1 MSETIADI
9 LAEENVTPNA
19 RVTSVCEAIAARH
32 LGRVQAFMYYGS
44 SLRDLDDADKML
56 DFYVVVDSYRKTHK
70 NPIRA
75 GLNRLIPPAVYYYEQ
90 EDENGILSTCKYSI
104 ISISEFEKRC
114 GADALLSMVWG
125 RFCQPSVMLFPKSEL
140 IAERLM
146 ASRETAVKYMASQIA
161 REGRAAEIVA
171 RYGERYARLTIA
183 LYGTPDK
190 DGFYILPNL
199 PEGPTKTKW
208 FLRRLVGKPMTAIRV
223 INSAATFEGGLDYVL
238 RKLKNHSGVTIE
250 PTPFQRKHPV
260 ICSPVLGWK
269 LVQDTLKMTAS
280 GSFEALRGRRCDIWR
295 GGRIACMSRLATK
308 HLKAV

>member
-32 LGRVQAFMYYGS
+32 PGRVQAFMYYGS

-104 ISISEFEKRC
+104 ISISEFERRC

-161 REGRAAEIVA
+161 PLIDTPVTSIQFWAKGFYESYRTELRPESSEGRAAEIVA

-199 PEGPTKTKW
+199 PEGPTKAKW

-269 LVQDTLKMTAS
+269 L
-280 GSFEALRGRRCDIWR
+280 WR
-295 GGRIACMSRLATK
+295 KGAFN
-308 HLKAV
+308 

>member
-1 MSETIADI
+1 MSETIKDI

-32 LGRVQAFMYYGS
+32 PDRVQAFMYYGS
-44 SLRDLDDADKML
+44 SLRDLDDAEKML

-75 GLNRLIPPAVYYYEQ
+75 ALNRLIPPAVYYYEQ
-90 EDENGILSTCKYSI
+90 EDDNGVLSTCKYSI
-104 ISISEFEKRC
+104 ISINEFEKRC
-114 GADALLSMVWG
+114 GAHALLSMVWG
-125 RFCQPSVMLFPKSEL
+125 RFCQPSVMLFPKDAL
-140 IAERLM
+140 VTERLM
-146 ASRETAVKYMASQIA
+146 ASRETAVRHMASQIA
-161 REGRAAEIVA
+161 PLIDEPVTSTQFWAKGFFESYRTELRPESSEGRAAEIVA
-171 RYGERYARLTIA
+171 RYGERYERLMTA
-183 LYGTPDK
+183 LYGAPDK
-190 DGFYILPNL
+190 DGFYIVPDIAARS
-199 PEGPTKTKW
+199 TKTKW

-269 LVQDTLKMTAS
+269 L
-280 GSFEALRGRRCDIWR
+280 WR
-295 GGRIACMSRLATK
+295 KGAFN
-308 HLKAV
+308 

>member
-1 MSETIADI
+1 MKARVFWMVNVCKMSETIADI

-32 LGRVQAFMYYGS
+32 PSRVQAFMYYGS
-44 SLRDLDDADKML
+44 SLRDLA
-56 DFYVVVDSYRKTHK
+56 
-70 NPIRA
+70 IRA

-161 REGRAAEIVA
+161 PLIDTPVTSTQFWAKGFYESYRTELRPESSEGRAAEIVA
-171 RYGERYARLTIA
+171 RYGERYARLTTA

-190 DGFYILPNL
+190 NGFFILPNL
-199 PEGPTKTKW
+199 PKGPTKTKW

-260 ICSPVLGWK
+260 ICSLVLGWK
-269 LVQDTLKMTAS
+269 L
-280 GSFEALRGRRCDIWR
+280 WR
-295 GGRIACMSRLATK
+295 KGAFN
-308 HLKAV
+308 

>member
-1 MSETIADI
+1 MNESIADI
-9 LAEENVTPNA
+9 LFEENVTPNA

-32 LGRVQAFMYYGS
+32 PGRVQAFMYYGS
-44 SLRDLDDADKML
+44 SLRDLDDAEKML
-56 DFYVVVDSYRKTHK
+56 DFYVIVDSYRKTHK
-70 NPIRA
+70 NPLRA
-75 GLNRLIPPAVYYYEQ
+75 ALNHLIPPAVYYYEQ
-90 EDENGILSTCKYSI
+90 EDENGVLSTCKYSI
-104 ISISEFEKRC
+104 ISINEFEKRC
-114 GADALLSMVWG
+114 SAGALLSMVWG

-161 REGRAAEIVA
+161 PLIKAPVTSTQFWAKGFYESYRTELRPESSEGRAAEIVA
-171 RYGERYARLTIA
+171 RYGDRYVRLTTA

-190 DGFYILPNL
+190 DGFYIMPDL

-238 RKLKNHSGVTIE
+238 RKLKNHSGVTID

-269 LVQDTLKMTAS
+269 L
-280 GSFEALRGRRCDIWR
+280 WR
-295 GGRIACMSRLATK
+295 KGAFN
-308 HLKAV
+308 

>member
-32 LGRVQAFMYYGS
+32 PSRVQAFMYYGS
-44 SLRDLDDADKML
+44 SLRDLDDAEKML

-161 REGRAAEIVA
+161 PLIDTPVTSTQFWAKGFYESYRTELRPESSEGRAAEIVA
-171 RYGERYARLTIA
+171 RYGERYARLTTA

-190 DGFYILPNL
+190 NGFFILPNL
-199 PEGPTKTKW
+199 PKGPTKTKW

-260 ICSPVLGWK
+260 ICSLVLGWK
-269 LVQDTLKMTAS
+269 L
-280 GSFEALRGRRCDIWR
+280 WR
-295 GGRIACMSRLATK
+295 KGAFN
-308 HLKAV
+308 

>member
-1 MSETIADI
+1 MSESIADI
-9 LAEENVTPNA
+9 LSEENVTPNA

-32 LGRVQAFMYYGS
+32 PGRVQAFMYYGS
-44 SLRDLDDADKML
+44 SLRDLDDAEKML
-56 DFYVVVDSYRKTHK
+56 DFYVIVDSYRKTHK

-90 EDENGILSTCKYSI
+90 EDENGVLSTCKYSI
-104 ISISEFEKRC
+104 ISINEFEKRC
-114 GADALLSMVWG
+114 SAGALLSMVWG

-161 REGRAAEIVA
+161 PLIKAPVTSTQFWAKGFYESYRTELRPESSEGRAAEIVA
-171 RYGERYARLTIA
+171 RYGERYARLTTA

-190 DGFYILPNL
+190 DGFYIMPNL

-238 RKLKNHSGVTIE
+238 RKLKNHSGVTID

-260 ICSPVLGWK
+260 ICSPILGWR
-269 LVQDTLKMTAS
+269 L
-280 GSFEALRGRRCDIWR
+280 WR
-295 GGRIACMSRLATK
+295 KGAFN
-308 HLKAV
+308 